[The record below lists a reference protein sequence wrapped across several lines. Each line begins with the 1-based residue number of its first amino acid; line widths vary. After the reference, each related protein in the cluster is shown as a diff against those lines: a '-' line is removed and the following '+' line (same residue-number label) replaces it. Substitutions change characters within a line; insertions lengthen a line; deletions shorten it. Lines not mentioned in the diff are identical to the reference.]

1 MTLVT
6 GAEAVNLARSLPS
19 GLHSRGTTILASMKH
34 PDAGRPRSLILAEDV
49 EHPGLWRIEWFDSAG
64 AAYITVFAG
73 PAAGERARD
82 YHDAIKN
89 GRLGTH
95 VTDTQRGSSGQIPPG
110 KVPQ

>member
-64 AAYITVFAG
+64 AVYITVFAG
-73 PAAGERARD
+73 PSAGERARD
-82 YHDAIKN
+82 YHDAIRD
-89 GRLGTH
+89 GRLRTH
-95 VTDTQRGSSGQIPPG
+95 LARSSR
-110 KVPQ
+110 